1 MMQENNLTWDEK
13 LNASKLEKDLLQRTV
28 DLNAQVETNNNVVT
42 TLRENHDQLIKRCL
56 AMEEAFNI
64 LNTRYNLLH
73 IQVAGRITQE
83 QRTSLLKMLDS
94 PDSENHMV
102 AYETI
107 NNLIEDGSDSIK

>member
-1 MMQENNLTWDEK
+1 MNEHNLTWDEK
-13 LNASKLEKDLLQRTV
+13 NNASKLEKDLLQRTV
-28 DLNAQVETNNNVVT
+28 DLKLLMDGTANSQV
-42 TLRENHDQLIKRCL
+42 TLRNDHDALIKRCL

-107 NNLIEDGSDSIK
+107 NTLIEDGSDSIK